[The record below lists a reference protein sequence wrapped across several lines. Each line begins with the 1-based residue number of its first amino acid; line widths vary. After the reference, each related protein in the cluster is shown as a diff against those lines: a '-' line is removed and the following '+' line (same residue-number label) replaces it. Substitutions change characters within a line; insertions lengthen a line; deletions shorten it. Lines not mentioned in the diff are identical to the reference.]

1 MQSTLPTD
9 PMEATRVEIEA
20 AVAQWRA
27 LRAERLAAEKVAAEI
42 KVAETHYKDFIVAA
56 MRDQHYEG
64 IVKDGRM
71 TYVRTSQVP
80 TAHNR
85 QEFEQYILATQDL
98 SLLQFRPAVGAI
110 REQMDAGVV
119 IPGIELI
126 ETYELGDRKA

>member
-9 PMEATRVEIEA
+9 PMEATRAEIEG

-42 KVAETHYKDFIVAA
+42 KTAETHYKDFIVAA

-71 TYVRTSQVP
+71 TYVRTGQTP
-80 TAHNR
+80 IANNR
-85 QEFEQYILATQDL
+85 QEFENYILEQRDL

>member
-1 MQSTLPTD
+1 MLNTIPSD
-9 PMEATRVEIEA
+9 ATRNEIEG

-27 LRAERLAAEKVAAEI
+27 LRAERLVAEKVAEEI
-42 KVAETHYKDFIVAA
+42 KKAENAYKDFIVAA

-71 TYVRTSQVP
+71 TYVRTTQVP
-80 TAHNR
+80 SATNR
-85 QEFEQYILATQDL
+85 QEFENYILEQRDL

-110 REQMDAGVV
+110 KERLEAGGSV
-119 IPGIELI
+119 PGIEML

>member
-80 TAHNR
+80 SATNR
-85 QEFEQYILATQDL
+85 QEFEEYILEQRDL
-98 SLLQFRPAVGAI
+98 SLVQFRPAVGAI
-110 REQMDAGVV
+110 KERWEAGVSV
-119 IPGIELI
+119 PGIEMLD
-126 ETYELGDRKA
+126 TYELGDRKA

>member
-1 MQSTLPTD
+1 
-9 PMEATRVEIEA
+9 
-20 AVAQWRA
+20 
-27 LRAERLAAEKVAAEI
+27 LAAEKIAAEI
-42 KVAETHYKDFIVAA
+42 NSAETAYKDFIVAA

-64 IVKDGRM
+64 IVKEGRM
-71 TYVRTSQVP
+71 TYVLISQVP
-80 TAHNR
+80 TASDR
-85 QEFEQYILATQDL
+85 LLFENYILATEDL